1 MGKCGLS
8 QQGNVTC
15 EEGEGVGS
23 FGIFFVLF
31 FPRSNRRVSIVYR
44 RARTDGREETNIER
58 ETKVTRTRTVTGEKK
73 KTKTKTNSSNSLGFN
88 FGRETQY
95 LLNFTKSN
103 VIQTCHDHDWVK
115 LNKKLDTRPNFT
127 KFHTTRDR
135 NEWKLQR
142 KGKPILI
149 RVSIIEALHGRNHSD
164 LYTFKNYRNVIYSPL
179 IF

>member
-1 MGKCGLS
+1 MRLKEKKKKRKKMGKCGLS

-73 KTKTKTNSSNSLGFN
+73 
-88 FGRETQY
+88 
-95 LLNFTKSN
+95 
-103 VIQTCHDHDWVK
+103 
-115 LNKKLDTRPNFT
+115 NKNK
-127 KFHTTRDR
+127 
-135 NEWKLQR
+135 NELEQF
-142 KGKPILI
+142 
-149 RVSIIEALHGRNHSD
+149 A
-164 LYTFKNYRNVIYSPL
+164 PL
-179 IF
+179 